1 MPKLSRWFIKAGL
14 IYFVLSLLL
23 GIGLKV
29 QPEFTLFNFLAYFTP
44 VYYHLLVIGWITQI
58 IMGVSH
64 WMFPRFSKENPRG
77 YELLGWLAFACLNL
91 GLVLRIFSEPFI
103 LSHPS
108 ILLKTIV
115 IFSAA
120 LQWSAGILYA
130 VHIWGRI
137 KEKA

>member
-1 MPKLSRWFIKAGL
+1 MPTLSRWFIKAGL

-29 QPEFTLFNFLAYFTP
+29 QAEFDFLNFLAYFTP

-91 GLVLRIFSEPFI
+91 GLILRIFSEPFVLLNPSVLLKIVVI
-103 LSHPS
+103 LSA
-108 ILLKTIV
+108 V
-115 IFSAA
+115 
-120 LQWSAGILYA
+120 LQWSAGVLYV

>member
-1 MPKLSRWFIKAGL
+1 MPTLSRWFIKAGL
-14 IYFVLSLLL
+14 IYFVLSLFL

-29 QPEFTLFNFLAYFTP
+29 QPEFAPLNFLAYFAP

-77 YELLGWLAFACLNL
+77 YEWLGWLAFACLNL
-91 GLVLRIFSEPFI
+91 GLILRIFSEPFV
-103 LSHPS
+103 LLNPS
-108 ILLKTIV
+108 VLLKIVV
-115 IFSAA
+115 IFSAI
-120 LQWSAGILYA
+120 LQWSGGVLYV
-130 VHIWGRI
+130 VHIWRRI

>member
-1 MPKLSRWFIKAGL
+1 MPTLSRWFIKSGL

-29 QPEFTLFNFLAYFTP
+29 QPEVTFFSLLAYFTP

-77 YELLGWLAFACLNL
+77 YELPGWLAFACLNL
-91 GLVLRIFSEPFI
+91 GLIMRIFSEPFV
-103 LSHPS
+103 
-108 ILLKTIV
+108 LLNC
-115 IFSAA
+115 
-120 LQWSAGILYA
+120 
-130 VHIWGRI
+130 
-137 KEKA
+137 

>member
-14 IYFVLSLLL
+14 IYFVLSLFL
-23 GIGLKV
+23 GIGLKF
-29 QPEFTLFNFLAYFTP
+29 QYGFTSLNFLAYFTA

-58 IMGVSH
+58 IMGISH
-64 WMFPRFSKENPRG
+64 WMFPRFSKKNPRG

-91 GLVLRIFSEPFI
+91 GLVLRIFSEPFV

-108 ILLKTIV
+108 ILLKTTV
-115 IFSAA
+115 LFSAV
-120 LQWSAGILYA
+120 LQWSAGVLYV

>member
-1 MPKLSRWFIKAGL
+1 MPELTRWFIKAGL
-14 IYFVLSLLL
+14 IYFILALLIA
-23 GIGLKV
+23 IGLKI
-29 QPEFTLFNFLAYFTP
+29 PALPFLSHLTP
-44 VYYHLLVIGWITQI
+44 VFYHLLVVGWITQI

-64 WMFPRFSKENPRG
+64 WMFPRFSKEKLRG
-77 YELLGWLAFACLNL
+77 NELLGWLTFTCLNL

-120 LQWSAGILYA
+120 LQWSAGVLY
-130 VHIWGRI
+130 VIHIWKRI